1 MKIQYL
7 GTAAAEGIPAI
18 FCDCETCRRTKL
30 LGGRNI
36 RTRSQAIIDDKLL
49 IDFPA
54 DTYAHYLKWNIPLDK
69 IKACIITHSHSD
81 HLYPAE
87 IQMRS
92 AGFAHISSGEPLTFY
107 AAESGYNM
115 LADAGKKYNISEN
128 DIKLKLIKPFESFE
142 TEEYVITPIKAT
154 HDEKSSPVI
163 YAIEKDGKS
172 LLYANDTSELCEESM
187 ACLKALERPFNVIS
201 LDCTEAN
208 RPIVPYI
215 GHLNFNKCAVIRDE
229 FIKDGIANDKTVFV
243 LNHFSHNGINVI
255 YDDFEKIAG
264 DKGFVTSYDGL
275 IIDF

>member
-1 MKIQYL
+1 MPLCK
-7 GTAAAEGIPAI
+7 
-18 FCDCETCRRTKL
+18 RTKL
-30 LGGRNI
+30 LGGRNM
-36 RTRSQAIIDDKLL
+36 RTRSQAIIDDRLL

-92 AGFAHISSGEPLTFY
+92 AGFAHINSVKPLTFY

-115 LADAGKKYNISEN
+115 LADAVKKYNISEN
-128 DIKLKLIKPFESFE
+128 DIILKLIKPFESFE
-142 TEEYVITPIKAT
+142 TEGYVITPIKAT

-163 YAIEKDGKS
+163 YAIEKDEKS

-215 GHLNFNKCAVIRDE
+215 GHLNFNKCAAIRDE
-229 FIKDGIANDKTVFV
+229 FIKDGIANDKTIFV

-255 YDDFEKIAG
+255 YDEFEKKVR

-275 IIDF
+275 IIEY